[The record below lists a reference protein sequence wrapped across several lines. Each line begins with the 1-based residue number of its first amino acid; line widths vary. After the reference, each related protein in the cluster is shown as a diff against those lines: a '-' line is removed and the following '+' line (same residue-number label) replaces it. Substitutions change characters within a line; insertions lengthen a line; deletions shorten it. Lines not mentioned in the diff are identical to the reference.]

1 MRHVH
6 TSIDRLIKI
15 VQSGGSVRTGMDI
28 YNSNKEKKIDKAL
41 VIKELA
47 LLADLK
53 AEGFET
59 LPISRKL
66 GGGIWDA
73 QGKSLMLAEEDAS
86 AVKSS
91 GGLSGIGKKIREIN
105 EIKQEAAAKFNKAK
119 QNIKKVIFDIKRTG
133 GEFDYGQVEETVTEL
148 LDFINTDE
156 SAFSLLTRE
165 IFSYDDYLYNHSI
178 NVCTIGTPV
187 LKRFMNK
194 FGKVSGF
201 YYPEKIKE
209 ISIGYFLHDAG
220 KVLVPEAILNK
231 KGPLTDEEFEIVK
244 THSFKLGL
252 QIIEKNQVK
261 DPLIL
266 ESVRCHHAAMFD
278 DEPRCYP
285 TDVLYSDV
293 SPFVKICKL
302 ADIYDAMTSK
312 RCYKDAFNPI
322 EVVTD
327 LYNKYAKKNQTL
339 QYVLHAFVSVVG
351 IYPPGSIVFLNNGQ
365 WAYLMDSRGPV
376 VVPFTD
382 HRGESLR
389 QQPDPIDLSNQNSGS
404 PKITIDHKRPL
415 RTPVEVYNKMP
426 ETLRKMIFSAT
437 SLF

>member
-15 VQSGGSVRTGMDI
+15 VHQGGSVRTGMDV
-28 YNSNKEKKIDKAL
+28 YNSKKEKKIDKAL
-41 VIKELA
+41 VIKEVD
-47 LLADLK
+47 LLAGLR

-59 LPISRKL
+59 LPISKKL
-66 GGGIWDA
+66 GGGMWDA
-73 QGKSLMLAEEDAS
+73 QGKSLMLVEKDAS
-86 AVKSS
+86 ADKSS
-91 GGLSGIGKKIREIN
+91 GDLSEIDKKIREVK
-105 EIKQEAAAKFNKAK
+105 ELKREAVVKFKKAK
-119 QNIKKVIFDIKRTG
+119 QNIKKVISDIKRTG
-133 GEFDYGQVEETVTEL
+133 GEFDYGKVEETVTEL
-148 LDFINTDE
+148 MDFINTDE

-178 NVCTIGTPV
+178 NVCTIGMPV

-194 FGKVSGF
+194 FGKEVDF
-201 YYPEKIKE
+201 YCPEKIKE

-220 KVLVPEAILNK
+220 KVLVPEEILNK

-252 QIIEKNQVK
+252 QILEKNQLK
-261 DPLIL
+261 DPMII

-278 DEPRCYP
+278 DEPRSYP
-285 TDVLYSDV
+285 TDVLHSEIP
-293 SPFVKICKL
+293 PFVKICKL

-382 HRGESLR
+382 HRGETLKR
-389 QQPDPIDLSNQNSGS
+389 QPDPIDLSNQNSGS
-404 PKITIDHKRPL
+404 PRIKIDHKRPL
-415 RTPVEVYNKMP
+415 STPVEVYNKIP
-426 ETLRKMIFSAT
+426 ETMRRMIFSAK
-437 SLF
+437 